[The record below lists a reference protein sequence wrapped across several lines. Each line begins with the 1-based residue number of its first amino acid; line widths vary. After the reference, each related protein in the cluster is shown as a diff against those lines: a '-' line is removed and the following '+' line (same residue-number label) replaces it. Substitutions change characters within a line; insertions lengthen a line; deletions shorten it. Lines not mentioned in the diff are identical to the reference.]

1 MVEFGSHTGFR
12 CRRLRAWEFE
22 SPRAY
27 RAHGHITK
35 INGEH
40 FEQDIYNDSLNTK
53 GVRNMKKFL
62 MIMVIVLSFLVMG
75 CETKDAND
83 EDVKSEDATAQVDAD
98 ALEDVDATNDAT
110 AGPDAPE
117 VPDAPTVPDATD
129 LPDAV
134 TLASDV
140 TGA

>member
-1 MVEFGSHTGFR
+1 M
-12 CRRLRAWEFE
+12 
-22 SPRAY
+22 
-27 RAHGHITK
+27 
-35 INGEH
+35 NGEH
-40 FEQDIYNDSLNTK
+40 FEQDTYYTYYGSLNTK

>member
-1 MVEFGSHTGFR
+1 M
-12 CRRLRAWEFE
+12 
-22 SPRAY
+22 
-27 RAHGHITK
+27 
-35 INGEH
+35 NGEH
-40 FEQDIYNDSLNTK
+40 FEQDTYNDSLNTK

-62 MIMVIVLSFLVMG
+62 IMMVIVLSFLVMG
-75 CETKDAND
+75 CETKD

-98 ALEDVDATNDAT
+98 ALEDVDATKVEDAT

-117 VPDAPTVPDATD
+117 VPDAPTVPDAAD